1 MCGCFHCMEGTMPW
15 NRNLKGYKFILVQLL
30 TLLTALTLT
39 VPAFADGRVIK
50 QRVSPVYP
58 EVAKRMRIGGVVR
71 LEVTVSTEG
80 KVVGVKTVSGNRM
93 LSNAAEDAVRQW
105 HFAAG
110 SEESVEIVDM
120 NFALAQ

>member
-1 MCGCFHCMEGTMPW
+1 MEETMPW
-15 NRNLKGYKFILVQLL
+15 NRNLKGRRFNLIHLL
-30 TLLTALTLT
+30 MLMTALTLA

-58 EVAKRMRIGGVVR
+58 EVAKRMRIGGLVKM
-71 LEVTVSTEG
+71 EVTVSTEG
-80 KVVGVKTVSGNRM
+80 KVVSVKTVSGNRM
-93 LSNAAEDAVRQW
+93 LSTAAEDAVKQW

-110 SEESVEIVDM
+110 SEESVEIIDM

>member
-1 MCGCFHCMEGTMPW
+1 MPW
-15 NRNLKGYKFILVQLL
+15 NRNLKGRKIKLVHLL
-30 TLLTALTLT
+30 TLMAALSLAL
-39 VPAFADGRVIK
+39 PALADGRVIK
-50 QRVSPVYP
+50 QRVSPAYP
-58 EVAKRMRIGGVVR
+58 EIAKRMHIAGVVR
-71 LEVTVSTEG
+71 LEVTVSTDG
-80 KVVGVKTVSGNRM
+80 KVVNVKTVSGNRM